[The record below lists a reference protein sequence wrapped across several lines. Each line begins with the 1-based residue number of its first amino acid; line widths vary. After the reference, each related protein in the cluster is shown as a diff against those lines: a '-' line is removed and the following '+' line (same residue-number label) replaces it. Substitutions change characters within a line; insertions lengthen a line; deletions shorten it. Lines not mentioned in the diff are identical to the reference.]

1 MYVVCL
7 EWNLFFK
14 KTGFCQNIFQ
24 WKLVI
29 KETIPSI
36 TTKSNIAMKQQQE
49 QLTAYTLAGIFTLSL
64 RLIVGWTYFSAFW
77 RRLVLENKLIPDSA
91 GYIGEKFNHFLPN
104 SLGIKP
110 IIEYLVSTPD
120 LLWWAMVIFT
130 IVEGIV
136 GLLYMFGFFTRLM
149 SIGVFSLAFGI
160 LLGSGWLGTTCLDE
174 WQIGILG
181 VSAGFTIFLSGGGK
195 YSLDYLLQSKLPK
208 NKWLVWITSGEL
220 PLSIKRVNKVAIS
233 GAVVL
238 FILAL
243 YTNQV
248 FHNGVWGPL
257 HNKSVKPK
265 IELTDAKIDNG
276 TLSFKVYRVEG
287 VDVYG
292 SFLIGITLK
301 EANGKVV
308 IQKDGEELAQFPLT
322 NIRNDYVAKVSP
334 GKHSLIIP
342 LGSKA
347 TLTIRD
353 NALKNLPEGQYELI
367 LTDISGITWK
377 QNIAIH

>member
-1 MYVVCL
+1 ML
-7 EWNLFFK
+7 
-14 KTGFCQNIFQ
+14 T
-24 WKLVI
+24 
-29 KETIPSI
+29 
-36 TTKSNIAMKQQQE
+36 QQQE
-49 QLTAYTLAGIFTLSL
+49 PSKAYVLAGIFTLSL

-77 RRLVLENKLIPDSA
+77 RRLVLENKLIPDA
-91 GYIGEKFNHFLPN
+91 TGYIGEKFNHFLPN
-104 SLGIKP
+104 SIGIKP

-130 IVEGIV
+130 LVEGIV
-136 GLLYMFGFFTRLM
+136 GLLYMLGFFTRLM

-195 YSLDYLLQSKLPK
+195 YSLDYLLLPK
-208 NKWLVWITSGEL
+208 LSKKKWLVWLTSGEL
-220 PLSIKRVNKVAIS
+220 PLSIKQFSKVAIS
-233 GAVVL
+233 GAVLL
-238 FILAL
+238 FILTL

-248 FHNGVWGPL
+248 FHNGIWGPL
-257 HNKSVKPK
+257 HNKSVKPELK
-265 IELTDAKIDNG
+265 ISNAKIQEDIL
-276 TLSFKVYRVEG
+276 TFKVYRIEG
-287 VDVYG
+287 ADVYG

-301 EANGKVV
+301 DENGKT
-308 IQKDGEELAQFPLT
+308 ILQKNGEELARFPLT
-322 NIRNDYVAKVSP
+322 RIKNDYVAKVAP

-347 TLTIRD
+347 TLTIRSD
-353 NALKNLPEGQYELI
+353 VFMDLPKSDYELI

-377 QNIAIH
+377 EKITVN

>member
-1 MYVVCL
+1 ML
-7 EWNLFFK
+7 
-14 KTGFCQNIFQ
+14 T
-24 WKLVI
+24 
-29 KETIPSI
+29 
-36 TTKSNIAMKQQQE
+36 QQQE
-49 QLTAYTLAGIFTLSL
+49 PSKAYVLAGIFTLSL

-77 RRLVLENKLIPDSA
+77 RRLVLENKLIPDA
-91 GYIGEKFNHFLPN
+91 TGYIGEKFNHFLPN
-104 SLGIKP
+104 SIGIKP

-130 IVEGIV
+130 LVEGIV
-136 GLLYMFGFFTRLM
+136 GLLYMLGFFTRLM

-195 YSLDYLLQSKLPK
+195 YSLDYLLLPKLSK
-208 NKWLVWITSGEL
+208 NKWLVWLTSGEL
-220 PLSIKRVNKVAIS
+220 PLSIKQFSRVEIS
-233 GAVVL
+233 GAVLL
-238 FILAL
+238 FILTL

-248 FHNGVWGPL
+248 FHNGIWGPL
-257 HNKSVKPK
+257 HNKSVKPELK
-265 IELTDAKIDNG
+265 ISNAKIQEDIL
-276 TLSFKVYRVEG
+276 TFKVYRIEG
-287 VDVYG
+287 ADVYG

-301 EANGKVV
+301 DENGKT
-308 IQKDGEELAQFPLT
+308 ILQKNGEELARFPLT
-322 NIRNDYVAKVSP
+322 RIKNDYVAKVAP

-347 TLTIRD
+347 TLTIRSD
-353 NALKNLPEGQYELI
+353 GFMDLPKSDYELI

-377 QNIAIH
+377 EKITVN

>member
-1 MYVVCL
+1 ML
-7 EWNLFFK
+7 
-14 KTGFCQNIFQ
+14 T
-24 WKLVI
+24 
-29 KETIPSI
+29 
-36 TTKSNIAMKQQQE
+36 QQQE
-49 QLTAYTLAGIFTLSL
+49 PSKAYVLAGIFTLSL

-77 RRLVLENKLIPDSA
+77 RRLVLENKLIPDGT

-104 SLGIKP
+104 AIGIKP

-130 IVEGIV
+130 LVEGIV
-136 GLLYMFGFFTRLM
+136 GLLYMLGFFTRLM

-195 YSLDYLLQSKLPK
+195 YSLDYLLLPKLSK
-208 NKWLVWITSGEL
+208 NKWLVWLTSGEL
-220 PLSIKRVNKVAIS
+220 PLSIKQFSKVAIS
-233 GAVVL
+233 GAVLL
-238 FILAL
+238 FILTL

-257 HNKSVKPK
+257 HNKSVKP
-265 IELTDAKIDNG
+265 ELEISNAKIQEDIL
-276 TLSFKVYRVEG
+276 TFKVYRIEG
-287 VDVYG
+287 ADVYG

-301 EANGKVV
+301 DENGKT
-308 IQKDGEELAQFPLT
+308 ILQKNGEELARFPLT
-322 NIRNDYVAKVSP
+322 RIKNDYVAKVAP

-347 TLTIRD
+347 TLTIRSD
-353 NALKNLPEGQYELI
+353 VFVDLPKGDYELI

-377 QNIAIH
+377 ENITVK

>member
-1 MYVVCL
+1 ML
-7 EWNLFFK
+7 
-14 KTGFCQNIFQ
+14 T
-24 WKLVI
+24 
-29 KETIPSI
+29 
-36 TTKSNIAMKQQQE
+36 QQQE
-49 QLTAYTLAGIFTLSL
+49 PSKAYVLAGIFTLSL

-77 RRLVLENKLIPDSA
+77 RRLVLENKLIPDA
-91 GYIGEKFNHFLPN
+91 TGYIGEKFNHFLPN
-104 SLGIKP
+104 SIGIKP

-130 IVEGIV
+130 LVEGIV
-136 GLLYMFGFFTRLM
+136 GLLYMLGFFTRLM

-195 YSLDYLLQSKLPK
+195 YSLDYLLLPKLSK
-208 NKWLVWITSGEL
+208 NKWLVWLTSGEL
-220 PLSIKRVNKVAIS
+220 PLSIKQFSKVAIS
-233 GAVVL
+233 GAVLL
-238 FILAL
+238 FILTL

-248 FHNGVWGPL
+248 FHNGIWGPL
-257 HNKSVKPK
+257 HNKSVKPELK
-265 IELTDAKIDNG
+265 ISNAKIQEDIL
-276 TLSFKVYRVEG
+276 TFKVYRIEG
-287 VDVYG
+287 AGVYG

-301 EANGKVV
+301 DENGKT
-308 IQKDGEELAQFPLT
+308 ILQKNGEELARFPLT
-322 NIRNDYVAKVSP
+322 RIKNDYVAKVAP

-347 TLTIRD
+347 TLTIRSD
-353 NALKNLPEGQYELI
+353 VFMDLPKSDYELI

-377 QNIAIH
+377 EKITVN